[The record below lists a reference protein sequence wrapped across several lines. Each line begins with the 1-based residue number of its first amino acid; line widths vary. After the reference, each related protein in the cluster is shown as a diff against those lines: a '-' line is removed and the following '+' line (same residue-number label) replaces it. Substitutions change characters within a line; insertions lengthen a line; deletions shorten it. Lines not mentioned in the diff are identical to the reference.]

1 MSLHSHSRKAAVA
14 LLAGAGLLV
23 LAACGSDAKG
33 AGGAGDAATLDT
45 LKPGVLKVAIE
56 PYAPYTSMVGG
67 KDTGLDADILA
78 AAAENLGLEIE
89 NQVTD
94 FNGMLGGVQ
103 SHRVDLSIGG
113 IAWTADR
120 AKEGLFTD
128 PAYYSPPAMAVHG
141 SAKVSTIADLEGK
154 DLGTVTGYVWVKSIK
169 AIKGATLHAYPDANG
184 VFSDLNSG
192 RIEVGFLDPLII
204 IDAKKKRP
212 DFDFTTQYLTPPT
225 AEEIKAQ
232 PDLEYLAPY
241 QVSFYIAK
249 EEPKLEAALSK
260 EIDKMYSN
268 GELADLI
275 TKYGGDPDEFLEPTP
290 EMSTARQGVDR
301 PKDWSAPESTS

>member
-1 MSLHSHSRKAAVA
+1 MSLSSRPRRAAAA
-14 LLAGAGLLV
+14 LLGSASLLL
-23 LAACGSDAKG
+23 LAACGNDAEATG
-33 AGGAGDAATLDT
+33 TAAGLDT
-45 LKPGVLKVAIE
+45 LEPGVIKVAIQ
-56 PYAPYTSMVGG
+56 PYAPYTSMEGG
-67 KDTGLDADILA
+67 KLVGLDADILA
-78 AAAENLGLEIE
+78 AAAKRLDLEIE
-89 NQVTD
+89 PQVTD

-103 SHRVDLSIGG
+103 SHRVDISIGG

-120 AKEGLFTD
+120 QKEGLFTD

-141 SAKVSTIADLEGK
+141 SDTFATVADLEGR

-169 AIKGATLHAYPDANG
+169 AIKGATLHAFPDANG

-192 RIEVGFLDPLII
+192 RIDVGFLDPLII

-225 AEEIKAQ
+225 AAEIQAE
-232 PDLEYLAPY
+232 PALDYLAPY

-249 EEPKLEAALSK
+249 QAPKLEAALSE
-260 EIDKMYSN
+260 EIDKMYAS

-275 TKYGGDPDEFLEPTP
+275 TKYGGDPDQFLTPTP
-290 EMSTARQGVDR
+290 EISAARQGVDR
-301 PKDWSAPESTS
+301 PEDWKAPEPTP

>member
-1 MSLHSHSRKAAVA
+1 MSLSSRPRRAAAA
-14 LLAGAGLLV
+14 LLGSASLLL
-23 LAACGSDAKG
+23 LAACGNDAEATG
-33 AGGAGDAATLDT
+33 TAAGLDT
-45 LKPGVLKVAIE
+45 LESGVIKVAIQ
-56 PYAPYTSMVGG
+56 PYAPYTSMEGG
-67 KDTGLDADILA
+67 KLVGLDADILA
-78 AAAENLGLEIE
+78 AAAKRLDLEIE
-89 NQVTD
+89 PQVTD

-103 SHRVDLSIGG
+103 SHRVDISIGG

-120 AKEGLFTD
+120 QKEGLFTD

-141 SAKVSTIADLEGK
+141 SDTFATVADLEGR

-169 AIKGATLHAYPDANG
+169 AIKGATLHAFPDANG

-192 RIEVGFLDPLII
+192 RIDVGFLDPLII

-225 AEEIKAQ
+225 AAEIQAE
-232 PDLEYLAPY
+232 PALDYLAPY

-249 EEPKLEAALSK
+249 QAPKLEAALSE
-260 EIDKMYSN
+260 EIDKMYAS

-275 TKYGGDPDEFLEPTP
+275 TKYGGDPDQFLTPTP
-290 EMSTARQGVDR
+290 EISAARQGVDR
-301 PKDWSAPESTS
+301 PEDWKAPEPTS